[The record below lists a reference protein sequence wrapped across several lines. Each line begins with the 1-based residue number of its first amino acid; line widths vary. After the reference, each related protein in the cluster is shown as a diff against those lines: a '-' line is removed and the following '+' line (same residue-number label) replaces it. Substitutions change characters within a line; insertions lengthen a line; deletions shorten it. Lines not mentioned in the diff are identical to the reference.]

1 MKTFREL
8 GLSDLSLKAI
18 DSKGFE
24 EPTLIQELA
33 IPLLLGSDRDIIAQA
48 QTGTGKTAVFALTFL
63 EKLEHT
69 NDSISAL
76 VVTPTRELALQVTE
90 EINSLTMSKKL
101 KAVAI
106 YGGQSYA
113 IQKKQIR
120 EGADIVVGTPGR
132 LIDHLERKTF
142 SLDQIRYCVLD
153 EADEMLNMG
162 FIEDIEQI
170 LTFCGKERRLL
181 LFSATMPQRIM
192 QMAKKFMPVQEIIK
206 AQNAEL
212 TTELINQIYFEIR
225 ERDKFEA
232 LTRII
237 DSEEQFY
244 GIVFCRTK
252 VDADKTARHLAD
264 RGYNAE
270 ALHGDL
276 SQGKREEILEALRNK
291 KLTVLAATD
300 VAARGIDVTDL
311 THVINYS
318 LPHDPESYVHRIGR
332 TGRAGKAGT
341 AITFVTPDEY
351 RRLSMIRRM
360 AKTEIRKEQ
369 VPEVDKIISIKKERL
384 RKNIGDVIN
393 TGEHDVYRDLAEEIL
408 AESDPAEAMAAVLK
422 LGFSDQFDSAR
433 YRNIKEVSREKP
445 ERLSPDGKCRLFIT
459 LGKRDR
465 IKPAML
471 ASLIERQTGVK
482 SRLIQEID
490 IYENFSFMTVPFK
503 EAEIILAQFSGKKKH
518 NSFTIVRA
526 EEKGGGHSGKSG
538 YRGKPQRARRPRRG

>member
-1 MKTFREL
+1 MKSFSEL

-24 EPTLIQELA
+24 EPTLIQQLA

-69 NDSISAL
+69 KDTISAL

-90 EINSLTMSKKL
+90 EINSLTMSRKL

-106 YGGQSYA
+106 YGGQSYS
-113 IQKKQIR
+113 IQRRQIR

-142 SLDQIRYCVLD
+142 SLEKIKYCVLD

-170 LTFCGKERRLL
+170 LTFCGNERRLL
-181 LFSATMPQRIM
+181 LFSATMPPRIK
-192 QMAKKFMPVQEIIK
+192 QMAKKFMPEQEIVK
-206 AQNAEL
+206 AKNTEL
-212 TTELINQIYFEIR
+212 TTDLVNQIYFEIR

-252 VDADKTARHLAD
+252 VSADKTARHLSD

-276 SQGKREEILEALRNK
+276 SQSKREEILDALRNK

-300 VAARGIDVTDL
+300 VAARGIDVTDI

-318 LPHDPESYVHRIGR
+318 LPQDPESYVHRIGR

-351 RRLSMIRRM
+351 RRLSMIRRA
-360 AKTEIRKEQ
+360 AKTEIKKEQ
-369 VPEVDKIISIKKERL
+369 VPEVDKIIDIKKERL
-384 RKNIGDVIN
+384 RKNIGDVIDS
-393 TGEHDVYRDLAEEIL
+393 GDHDVYRKLAEEIL
-408 AESDPAEAMAAVLK
+408 SESDAAEAMAAVLK
-422 LGFSDQFDSAR
+422 LGFSDQFD
-433 YRNIKEVSREKP
+433 
-445 ERLSPDGKCRLFIT
+445 
-459 LGKRDR
+459 
-465 IKPAML
+465 
-471 ASLIERQTGVK
+471 
-482 SRLIQEID
+482 
-490 IYENFSFMTVPFK
+490 
-503 EAEIILAQFSGKKKH
+503 
-518 NSFTIVRA
+518 
-526 EEKGGGHSGKSG
+526 
-538 YRGKPQRARRPRRG
+538 